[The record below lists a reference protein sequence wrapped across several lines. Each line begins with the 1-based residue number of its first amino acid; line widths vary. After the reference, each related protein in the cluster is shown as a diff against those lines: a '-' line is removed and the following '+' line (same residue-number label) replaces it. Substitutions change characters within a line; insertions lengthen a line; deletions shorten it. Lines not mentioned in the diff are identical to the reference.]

1 MYIIY
6 YLLCI
11 TFTEYVHMFCSP
23 FAEKNTISTFSDGG
37 QNLLNTHTSDICNF
51 HRQIV
56 LLLEK
61 TKMFIYLRPQGNTN
75 WK

>member
-51 HRQIV
+51 HRFQRFFSISV
-56 LLLEK
+56 GLTEQ
-61 TKMFIYLRPQGNTN
+61 TEHNV
-75 WK
+75 